1 METILCKYD
10 IPYHKKGADHTCGAA
25 ALRMAIQA
33 LTDIDLTEDKL
44 ATLLGSDPKIGS
56 PLIVFEK
63 NLRTILEEIH
73 NQHKIELEYFI
84 KQNGSLE
91 VLKEVLNENYIVL
104 INHTTL
110 SGGAHWA
117 VLYSID
123 PQNIT
128 FVDPEFGPRKIYS
141 LKEFNWRGGIKVPT
155 TGAFVAIRISNL
167 K

>member
-33 LTDIDLTEDKL
+33 LTDIDLTEAKL
-44 ATLLGSDPKIGS
+44 AVLLGSAPKIGS
-56 PLIVFEK
+56 PLGIFEK
-63 NLRTILEEIH
+63 NLEVILEKIR
-73 NQHKIELEYFI
+73 NQYKIELEYFI

-91 VLKEVLNENYIVL
+91 VLKKVLNENYIVL
-104 INHTTL
+104 INHTKL

-123 PQNIT
+123 TQNIT
-128 FVDPEFGPRKIYS
+128 FVDPEFGPKKAYS
-141 LKEFNWRGGIKVPT
+141 LKEFNWRGGVEVPT
-155 TGAFVAIRISNL
+155 VGAFVAIRICN
-167 K
+167 